1 MKAILVRQY
10 GGPEVMHLEEVPAPM
25 PEAGQLLVRIRAV
38 GVNPVDAYIRSGA
51 HTIKPPLPYIPGS
64 DAAGTIERLGPG
76 VTNWSVGDRV
86 YVAGTAGG
94 LGRGAYAEMAVC
106 TLADVH
112 PLPDA
117 LSFEQG
123 AAVNVPYGTAHR
135 ALLQRAA
142 AQPGETVFVHGGTGG
157 VGIAS
162 VQTARAYGMRVIAT
176 GGTER
181 GRQLLR
187 EQGVRDVLDHTAPD
201 YLSDLMALTDGR
213 GADVILEM
221 AAHLNLARDLGVL
234 ARDGRIVVIGNRGP
248 IEINA
253 RQLMGRDGAIL
264 GMLYTGIPERE
275 RAKIHAALVA
285 GLSNGTLKPV
295 VGREMPLGEAA
306 QAHEIVMQGRGAYG
320 KLVLVI

>member
-1 MKAILVRQY
+1 
-10 GGPEVMHLEEVPAPM
+10 
-25 PEAGQLLVRIRAV
+25 
-38 GVNPVDAYIRSGA
+38 
-51 HTIKPPLPYIPGS
+51 
-64 DAAGTIERLGPG
+64 
-76 VTNWSVGDRV
+76 
-86 YVAGTAGG
+86 
-94 LGRGAYAEMAVC
+94 MAVC
-106 TLADVH
+106 NMTDVH
-112 PLPDA
+112 PLPAA

-157 VGIAS
+157 VGIAA

-181 GRQLLR
+181 GRQLLL

-201 YLSDLMALTDGR
+201 YLNDLMALTDGR
-213 GADVILEM
+213 GVDVILEM

-253 RQLMGRDGAIL
+253 RQLMDGTGPSWACCTRACPTWHVRGFTQLWWRDSR
-264 GMLYTGIPERE
+264 TGP
-275 RAKIHAALVA
+275 
-285 GLSNGTLKPV
+285 
-295 VGREMPLGEAA
+295 
-306 QAHEIVMQGRGAYG
+306 
-320 KLVLVI
+320 